1 MIKSAYICLWGLL
14 AAGIGTLTSCET
26 ERDPCLLPR
35 TSLFR
40 ANAYTRTGGD
50 TSAAGL
56 RDTFLPSPVFTAL
69 TAYTP
74 NNSFIQLGTRNK
86 FAFQLSD
93 LNDSCR
99 WVLQPDTLSTVRDT
113 LTFYYRRQLSFLS
126 NACGYTYFYNI
137 DSVTTSRNAI
147 DSIRLGSRDVT
158 SNASVEN
165 LRIYF

>member
-1 MIKSAYICLWGLL
+1 MIKPAYILLLLL
-14 AAGIGTLTSCET
+14 AAGMLLLASCET
-26 ERDPCLLPR
+26 DRDPCLLPR

-40 ANAYTRTGGD
+40 ANAYTRGTD
-50 TSAAGL
+50 TATAV
-56 RDTFLPSPVFTAL
+56 RDSFLPSPVFTAL

-74 NNSFIQLGTRNK
+74 DNSFIQLSSRNK

-93 LNDSCR
+93 LNDVCQ
-99 WVLQPDTLSTVRDT
+99 WVLQPDTLSPVRDT

-147 DSIRLGSRDVT
+147 DSVQLGSRDVT